1 MRHLLSIPLLLT
13 GLYLTAACQTPGG
26 CAEECGAECCSGAA
40 TVLFDGSSL
49 DAFQHPNGTPATWS
63 IDPDGATTV
72 TGGGNLVSREHF
84 GDHRIELE
92 FLCPEL
98 PRSLGIDRGNSGV
111 YVQGVYEV
119 QVLDSYEMPLAL
131 NSCGAIYQISM
142 PASNACLP
150 PEEWQSYVIDL
161 TAAELAEDGSVAT
174 PGRMTVVLN
183 GVLIQDDVELP
194 NVTPGGLG
202 GAVVAT
208 GPLMLQD
215 HNQRV
220 RFRNIRVTSL

>member
-1 MRHLLSIPLLLT
+1 MRQLLPIPLLLT
-13 GLYLTAACQTPGG
+13 GLFLAPACQSQGE
-26 CAEECGAECCSGAA
+26 CADECSLDCCAPA
-40 TVLFDGSSL
+40 TTVLFDGSSL
-49 DAFQHPNGTPATWS
+49 DAFRHADGSPATWS
-63 IDPDGATTV
+63 LDPDGATTV
-72 TGGGNLVSREHF
+72 TGGGNLISREEF

-119 QVLDSYEMPLAL
+119 QVLDSFEMPLAL

-150 PEEWQSYVIDL
+150 PEEWQSYAIDL
-161 TAAELAEDGSVAT
+161 TTAELAEDGSVVT
-174 PGRMTVVLN
+174 PARMTVVLN
-183 GVLIQDDVELP
+183 GELIQDDVELP
-194 NVTPGGLG
+194 HVTPGGLG
-202 GAVVAT
+202 QAVVAS

-220 RFRNIRVTSL
+220 RFRNIRVTPL